1 MSNHTDIRHTFL
13 EDAQAILVAPLFVA
27 FAVLLFRQAGLLTGG
42 TVGVA
47 FLIHYASGWP
57 MGAVVFAINLP
68 FYIFAVRSMGW
79 TFTIKTFICVSLLA
93 VYTEVLPMLIT
104 LQSINPVFAA
114 VMGGFLAGVGL
125 LILIRHKASLGGL
138 GVLAIYL
145 QNSKGWRAGKVQM
158 AADFVIVGAA
168 LLIRDPLSVG
178 LSILGALALNLVIA
192 VNHKAGR
199 YMGM

>member
-1 MSNHTDIRHTFL
+1 MSDNAAFRHSLF

-57 MGAVVFAINLP
+57 MGAVLFAINLP
-68 FYIFAVRSMGW
+68 FYFFALRALGRA
-79 TFTIKTFICVSLLA
+79 FTIKTFIAVSLLA
-93 VYTEVLPMLIT
+93 IYTEALPRLIAI
-104 LQSINPVFAA
+104 QSIDPLFAA
-114 VMGGFLAGVGL
+114 VMAGFLAGVGL
-125 LILIRHKASLGGL
+125 LILIRHQASLGGL
-138 GVLAIYL
+138 GVLAIHL
-145 QNSKGWRAGKVQM
+145 QKAKGWPAGTVQM

-168 LLIRDPLSVG
+168 LLVRDPLSVG
-178 LSILGALALNLVIA
+178 LSIVGALALNLVIA

-199 YMGM
+199 YMGI

>member
-1 MSNHTDIRHTFL
+1 
-13 EDAQAILVAPLFVA
+13 
-27 FAVLLFRQAGLLTGG
+27 
-42 TVGVA
+42 
-47 FLIHYASGWP
+47 
-57 MGAVVFAINLP
+57 
-68 FYIFAVRSMGW
+68 
-79 TFTIKTFICVSLLA
+79 
-93 VYTEVLPMLIT
+93 MLIT

-114 VMGGFLAGVGL
+114 VMGGFLADVGL

-138 GVLAIYL
+138 GVLAIHL
-145 QNSKGWRAGKVQM
+145 QNTKGWRAGKVQM

-178 LSILGALALNLVIA
+178 LSIVGALALNLVIA